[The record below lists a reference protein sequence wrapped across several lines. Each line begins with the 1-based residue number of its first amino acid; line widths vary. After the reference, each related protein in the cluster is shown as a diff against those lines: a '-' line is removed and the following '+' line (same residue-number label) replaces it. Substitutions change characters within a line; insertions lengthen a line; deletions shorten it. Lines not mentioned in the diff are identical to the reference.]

1 MSAVYGGWRTG
12 LRGAAVALSGVV
24 LLGAAYGS
32 CAQIPVTVDEVTVF
46 ARPGQTVEGVALE
59 HVSPVA
65 PKVLA
70 RQDGRVLARQECASP
85 LIVRNGSPVG
95 PQTRVEWGDEIHVRT
110 RPDVIEGSVTETR
123 VVEAAPRAIGRGVTA
138 KTVVPGVAG
147 IERLTVGAV
156 SGDIIEAEVIAQP
169 QPGLVR
175 MVPAKGTP
183 LVALTFDDG
192 PWPVQTEAVLAIL
205 ADRDVPA
212 TFFMLGSCVERMPA
226 ATRAVASAGHAIGN
240 HTYWHV
246 RLDDATPAA
255 IEWEIRSTNRAVERV
270 TGTRPRWLRPP
281 CGSLDAEAVGS
292 IASSGMACALWTV
305 DPQDWRGDK
314 SAEAIADAVVGS
326 VRPGAVV
333 VLHDGGG
340 DRAATIAA
348 LPVIIDRLRAAG
360 YEFVTLD
367 ELPSVRSSW

>member
-1 MSAVYGGWRTG
+1 MSAPFGCWRTG
-12 LRGAAVALSGVV
+12 LRGVAVALSGVA
-24 LLGAAYGS
+24 LLGALHGS
-32 CAQIPVTVDEVTVF
+32 CAQIPVTVDSVTVF
-46 ARPGQTVEGVALE
+46 ARPGQTVEGIALE
-59 HVSPVA
+59 HASPTE

-70 RQDGRVLARQECASP
+70 RRDGRVIARQTRATP
-85 LIVRNGSPVG
+85 LIVRNGS
-95 PQTRVEWGDEIHVRT
+95 RVSRQARAERGDEIHVRT
-110 RPDVIEGSVTETR
+110 RPDVIERSLSETR
-123 VVEAAPRAIGRGVTA
+123 AVEAAPRAIGRGVTA

-147 IERLTVGAV
+147 VERLTVGAV
-156 SGDIIEAEVIAQP
+156 SGDILRTEVIAQP

-175 MVPAKGTP
+175 MVPAAGTP

-205 ADRDVPA
+205 AERDVPA

-226 ATRAVASAGHAIGN
+226 ATRAVARAGHAIGN
-240 HTYWHV
+240 HTYWHA

-255 IEWEIRSTNRAVERV
+255 IEWEVRSTNHAVERV

-281 CGSLDAEAVGS
+281 CGSLDAEAASS
-292 IASSGMACALWTV
+292 ITSSGMACALWTV
-305 DPQDWRGDK
+305 DPQDWRADT

-326 VRPGAVV
+326 VRPGAIV

-348 LPVIIDRLRAAG
+348 LPAIIDRLRAAG